1 MLISRRTFMLGVLGA
16 GCVLSSRPCFASIA
30 QGIVAP
36 LTDDQLNASFAGL
49 CAGAGQL
56 LAGRLSPNDLQ
67 AALTKARVLHARLLP
82 LPDIGGPD
90 NLVYSSFV
98 VGPQYVALY
107 KALSP
112 YGVTAKEVGK
122 LVYDLAAHSYAQQA
136 PTLKANGE
144 RLFSPGYYAILRA
157 WAERSRRKRYPMDW
171 VQTVFRGDGTDY
183 DLGIDYTE
191 CGLMKYFAAQGVP
204 ELAAY
209 PCYVDFPASRAE
221 GTGLY
226 RTTTLAWGGEV
237 CNFRYRKGRAVTQGW
252 DKA

>member
-1 MLISRRTFMLGVLGA
+1 MLGA
-16 GCVLSSRPCFASIA
+16 GCILSFRPCFASIA

-49 CAGAGQL
+49 CAGAGQV
-56 LAGRLSPNDLQ
+56 LAGRLSPKDLRD
-67 AALTKARVLHARLLP
+67 ALTKARALHAGLLP

-107 KALSP
+107 RALSP
-112 YGVTAKEVGK
+112 YGVTAEEVGK
-122 LVYDLAAHSYAQQA
+122 LVYDLASHSYAQQA
-136 PTLKANGE
+136 QKLKANGE
-144 RLFSPGYYAILRA
+144 RLFSPEYYEALRA
-157 WAERSRRKRYPMDW
+157 WADRSQRKLYPMDW

-191 CGLMKYFAAQGVP
+191 CGLMKYFTAQGVP
-204 ELAAY
+204 ELAPY

-226 RTTTLAWGGEV
+226 RTTTLAGGGGV

-252 DKA
+252 KA